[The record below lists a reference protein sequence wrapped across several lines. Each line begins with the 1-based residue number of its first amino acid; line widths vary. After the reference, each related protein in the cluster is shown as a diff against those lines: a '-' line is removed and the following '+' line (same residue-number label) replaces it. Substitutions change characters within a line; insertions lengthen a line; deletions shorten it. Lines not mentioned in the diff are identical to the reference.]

1 MGIRLCKS
9 SACFIIPKLWD
20 CHPLA
25 CPLDLAMGSEP
36 GLGPASWERGGVV
49 ALFSWWLLFFSPT
62 LLHIYNSMPGLL
74 FATSPK
80 PTCSEGQLPGSLVP
94 QSQSVQL
101 CKFWHFLRLQ
111 MNVITSHFSLV
122 KITEYIQVA
131 LQVDQMYLY
140 SVRGF
145 PSWIIAIIFMCWG
158 FLLSSQASA

>member
-1 MGIRLCKS
+1 
-9 SACFIIPKLWD
+9 
-20 CHPLA
+20 
-25 CPLDLAMGSEP
+25 
-36 GLGPASWERGGVV
+36 
-49 ALFSWWLLFFSPT
+49 
-62 LLHIYNSMPGLL
+62 
-74 FATSPK
+74 
-80 PTCSEGQLPGSLVP
+80 
-94 QSQSVQL
+94 
-101 CKFWHFLRLQ
+101 